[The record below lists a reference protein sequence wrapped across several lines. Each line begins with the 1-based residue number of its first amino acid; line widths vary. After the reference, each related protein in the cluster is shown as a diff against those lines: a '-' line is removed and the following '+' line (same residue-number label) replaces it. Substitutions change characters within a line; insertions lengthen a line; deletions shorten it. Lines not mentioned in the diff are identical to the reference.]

1 MKKLSLLAMFFML
14 LFSSNVFAED
24 LKVKDVELDPAIT
37 ASVGD
42 KFNLNIYVIY
52 DDEFTLHDAND
63 PYYKR
68 AVGLTKTD
76 YTISDPHLLQV
87 LSNGMVKILG
97 VGSSK
102 ITVKVENIEKSVII
116 SGSLDNPIDGGYL
129 KNGVTFVPMK
139 EVVQALGGSVN
150 YLAQQGLFEIK
161 VGSTQVS
168 LPKSGTKASLN
179 GNSLT
184 LKSPLL
190 VENGVTLMPA
200 SVLSDAFGAGL
211 KNNGET
217 MQVSIGQGK
226 MNIQIEKP
234 KKQSSTT
241 VTKPTKKGKLYAVP
255 ATGDMKGW
263 SILKGHPYEKS
274 VIVYFKVD
282 GSIVQIHTKDISKV
296 DLNKK
301 VKWTDL
307 NGKKH
312 TNTVK
317 ELYLFFGKTSGLYSS
332 ELLYKMFGETYANWI
347 AIGSINAEQYVD
359 QYLQK

>member
-1 MKKLSLLAMFFML
+1 MKKLSLLVMFFML

-24 LKVKDVELDPAIT
+24 LTVKDVELDPAIT

-68 AVGLTKTD
+68 PVGLTKTD

-87 LSNGMVKILG
+87 LNNGMVKILG

-129 KNGVTFVPMK
+129 KNGVTLVPMK

-217 MQVSIGQGK
+217 MQVSVGQGK
-226 MNIQIEKP
+226 MDIQIEKP